1 MSDDFEE
8 RNTDPSTFE
17 GSTPVSP
24 PGSAPGIPARPAPAL
39 PSDEPDPVPIE
50 LEIEVAE
57 SAGKSERKLLI
68 MALVVVACIAIVHFT
83 PLHKLTSD
91 QTWKIYIQHL
101 GIWAST
107 LFFLVSTS
115 LIALG
120 IPRMILCG
128 LAGVL
133 FGFQTGFIVGQFSA
147 LFGSY
152 ATFVFSRWGGR
163 EWVMQRIGNNQRLRD
178 LLKKPSTF
186 TIFLLRQLPI
196 AGVVPNLILGLTPV
210 KHRYF
215 LLGSFLG
222 YLPSSAL
229 VAAVGS
235 SLGKGVSTQ
244 TLSHSIM
251 QITLAMLALGG
262 ISGLVWWL
270 KKRLTTSA
278 GATSASP
285 RSPET

>member
-1 MSDDFEE
+1 MSDDFDE
-8 RNTDPSTFE
+8 RKTDPSTME
-17 GSTPVSP
+17 GSTPISP
-24 PGSAPGIPARPAPAL
+24 PRSSPGTPVLPVPAST
-39 PSDEPDPVPIE
+39 SDEPDPVPIE
-50 LEIEVAE
+50 LELEVAE
-57 SAGKSERKLLI
+57 SAGKSEKKLLI
-68 MALVVVACIAIVHFT
+68 MALVVVACIAVVHFT
-83 PLHKLTSD
+83 PLQKLTSD

-120 IPRMILCG
+120 IPRMFLCG

-133 FGFQTGFIVGQFSA
+133 FGFQTGFIVGQLSA

-152 ATFVFSRWGGR
+152 ATFVFARWGGR
-163 EWVMQRIGNNQRLRD
+163 DWVMKRIENNRRLRD

-186 TIFLLRQLPI
+186 TIFLVRQLPI
-196 AGVVPNLILGLTPV
+196 AGILPNLILGLTPV

-229 VAAVGS
+229 VAAIGS
-235 SLGKGVSTQ
+235 GLGKGFSRE
-244 TLSHSIM
+244 TLAHSIV

-262 ISGLVWWL
+262 ISGLIWML
-270 KKRLTTSA
+270 KKRLS
-278 GATSASP
+278 SSVLP
-285 RSPET
+285 HN

>member
-1 MSDDFEE
+1 MSEE
-8 RNTDPSTFE
+8 FDEQHTDPSTFE
-17 GSTPVSP
+17 GSTPISP
-24 PGSAPGIPARPAPAL
+24 PGSSTTPPPHA

-50 LEIEVAE
+50 LELEVAE
-57 SAGKSERKLLI
+57 SAGKSEQKLLL

-83 PLHKLTSD
+83 PLQKLTND
-91 QTWKIYIQHL
+91 QAWKHTIQHF

-107 LFFLVSTS
+107 LFFLVSTG
-115 LIALG
+115 LIAIG
-120 IPRMILCG
+120 IPRMFLCG
-128 LAGVL
+128 LASVL
-133 FGFQTGFIVGQFSA
+133 FGFQTGFIVGQLSA

-152 ATFVFSRWGGR
+152 TTFIFARWGGR
-163 EWVMQRIGNNQRLRD
+163 DWVMKRIEKNRRLRD

-186 TIFLLRQLPI
+186 TIFLVRQLPI

-229 VAAVGS
+229 VAAIGS
-235 SLGKGVSTQ
+235 GLGKGFSKE
-244 TLSHSIM
+244 TLAHSIV

-262 ISGLVWWL
+262 ISLLVWTL
-270 KKRLTTSA
+270 KKKLSA
-278 GATSASP
+278 IATARSAS
-285 RSPET
+285 RQSPEM

>member
-1 MSDDFEE
+1 MSNDPEE
-8 RNTDPSTFE
+8 RDTDPSTFE
-17 GSTPVSP
+17 GATPVSP
-24 PGSAPGIPARPAPAL
+24 PGSATPPPAPPAL

-68 MALVVVACIAIVHFT
+68 MTLVVIACIAIVHFT

-91 QTWKIYIQHL
+91 QTWKLYIQHL
-101 GIWAST
+101 GMWAST
-107 LFFLVSTS
+107 LFLLVSTS

-133 FGFQTGFIVGQFSA
+133 FGFQTGFIVGQLSA

-152 ATFVFSRWGGR
+152 ATFVFARWGGR
-163 EWVMQRIGNNQRLRD
+163 DWVMKRIENSTRLRD
-178 LLKKPSTF
+178 LLRKPSTF
-186 TIFLLRQLPI
+186 TIFLVRQLPI

-229 VAAVGS
+229 VAAIGS
-235 SLGKGVSTQ
+235 SLGKGFSPQ
-244 TLSHSIM
+244 TLAHSIG

-262 ISGLVWWL
+262 ISWLVWWL
-270 KKRLTTSA
+270 KKRLTASA

-285 RSPET
+285 RSPGT

>member
-1 MSDDFEE
+1 MSEDLDE
-8 RNTDPSTFE
+8 RDRDSSIIE
-17 GSTPVSP
+17 GSTPIHP
-24 PGSAPGIPARPAPAL
+24 PGSPPVIPAPSTS
-39 PSDEPDPVPIE
+39 SDEPDPVPIE
-50 LEIEVAE
+50 LEREVAE
-57 SAGKSERKLLI
+57 SAGKSEKKLLV
-68 MALVVVACIAIVHFT
+68 MALVVVTCIAIVHFT
-83 PLHKLTSD
+83 PLQKLTSD
-91 QTWKIYIQHL
+91 QTWKVYIQHL

-115 LIALG
+115 LIAAG
-120 IPRMILCG
+120 IPRMFLCG

-133 FGFQTGFIVGQFSA
+133 FGFKTGFIVGQLSA

-152 ATFVFSRWGGR
+152 ATFVFARWGGR
-163 EWVMQRIGNNQRLRD
+163 EWVMKRIENNRRLRD

-186 TIFLLRQLPI
+186 TIFLVRQLPI

-229 VAAVGS
+229 VSAIGS
-235 SLGKGVSTQ
+235 SLGKSFSRE
-244 TLSHSIM
+244 TLAHSIG

-262 ISGLVWWL
+262 ISCLVWAL
-270 KKRLTTSA
+270 KKKISSSA
-278 GATSASP
+278 AAKSASHQ
-285 RSPET
+285 SPET

>member
-1 MSDDFEE
+1 MSEE
-8 RNTDPSTFE
+8 FDERHTDPSTFE
-17 GSTPVSP
+17 GATPVSP
-24 PGSAPGIPARPAPAL
+24 PGSSTTPPPPAP
-39 PSDEPDPVPIE
+39 SDDPDPVPIE
-50 LEIEVAE
+50 LELEVAE
-57 SAGKSERKLLI
+57 SAGKSERKLLL

-83 PLHKLTSD
+83 PLQKLTND
-91 QTWKIYIQHL
+91 QTWKHYIQQL
-101 GIWAST
+101 GFWAST
-107 LFFLVSTS
+107 LFFLVSTG

-120 IPRMILCG
+120 IPRMFLCG

-133 FGFQTGFIVGQFSA
+133 FGFQTGFIVGQLSA

-152 ATFVFSRWGGR
+152 TTFVFARWGGR
-163 EWVMQRIGNNQRLRD
+163 DWVMKRIENSRRLRD

-186 TIFLLRQLPI
+186 TIFLVRQLPI

-229 VAAVGS
+229 VAAIGS
-235 SLGKGVSTQ
+235 SLGKSFSKE
-244 TLSHSIM
+244 TLAHSIG

-262 ISGLVWWL
+262 ISFLVWTL
-270 KKRLTTSA
+270 KKKLASIA
-278 GATSASP
+278 AAKSAS
-285 RSPET
+285 RQSPER